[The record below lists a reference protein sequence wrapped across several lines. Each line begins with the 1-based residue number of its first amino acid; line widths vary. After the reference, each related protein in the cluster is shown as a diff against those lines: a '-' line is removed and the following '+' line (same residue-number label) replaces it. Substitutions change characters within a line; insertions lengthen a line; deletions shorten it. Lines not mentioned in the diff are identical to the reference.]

1 MLKEDLN
8 DSDER
13 KKLKTFF
20 TGLLENKRK
29 QQTDPIIYPDNKVS
43 QRVLELLQSCAK
55 EGGKRRINQMLEQGF
70 FCMGKCEL
78 KCHCEKSKIPWQSFI
93 LSVSDELVLQ
103 LETKDIEIGKIRIYC
118 YQDNFSSSIRYNSA
132 GEADH
137 MNSLH

>member
-1 MLKEDLN
+1 MAVPPEIYLQFPTVPKFDSRHMLKEDLN

-13 KKLKTFF
+13 KKLKTYF
-20 TGLLENKRK
+20 TGMLENKRK

-78 KCHCEKSKIPWQSFI
+78 KCHCGKGEIQRQSF
-93 LSVSDELVLQ
+93 LSM
-103 LETKDIEIGKIRIYC
+103 T
-118 YQDNFSSSIRYNSA
+118 
-132 GEADH
+132 
-137 MNSLH
+137 

>member
-1 MLKEDLN
+1 MLKEYLN

-13 KKLKTFF
+13 KKLKTYF
-20 TGLLENKRK
+20 TGMLENKRK

-78 KCHCEKSKIPWQSFI
+78 KCHCGKGEIQRQSFL
-93 LSVSDELVLQ
+93 LSVNDDLILQ
-103 LETKDIEIGKIRIYC
+103 LETKDIELGKIRIYC
-118 YQDNFSSSIRYNSA
+118 YQGIFGSSIHYNSD

-137 MNSLH
+137 INSIH